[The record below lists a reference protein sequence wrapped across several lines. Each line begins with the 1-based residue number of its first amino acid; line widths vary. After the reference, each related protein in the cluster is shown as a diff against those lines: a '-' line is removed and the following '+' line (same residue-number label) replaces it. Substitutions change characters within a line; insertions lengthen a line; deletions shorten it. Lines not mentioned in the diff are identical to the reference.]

1 MGETIMRLSLLI
13 ALALTGI
20 TILTSCDKKIVNPLN
35 DPLPAIRGTVFTA
48 KPTSGGGSFVTPIEG
63 NRTNETPPR
72 YGAKHEFGNL
82 GIEIGYQYIGK
93 GIVRETSKVDVYLIS
108 IKVGDKPIEYE
119 AVIYEGG
126 QKVIIDRP
134 EIIISVHQDTSNI

>member
-1 MGETIMRLSLLI
+1 MRTNLII
-13 ALALTGI
+13 ALTFIGI
-20 TILTSCDKKIVNPLN
+20 TILASCERKIENPLN

-48 KPTSGGGSFVTPIEG
+48 KPTNAGESLVTPIEG
-63 NRTNETPPR
+63 NCTNETPPR
-72 YGAKHEFGNL
+72 YMAKHEFGNL

-134 EIIISVHQDTSNI
+134 ELIISVHQDKSKRVAGGL